1 MSEQLQLRRG
11 TAAQIAAN
19 TPAAGEVWVDT
30 DHNRLVVGD
39 GSTVGGFAVPK
50 MTRGRELRGGR
61 QGGQR
66 QLGRRH
72 AAPRSRCRPAS
83 PATASTRLTRD
94 RDTGVVADR
103 GAGARSTTPRAAA
116 GVAICSPQALSG
128 LTNGTPAT
136 AGNAIDLTLALA
148 AATFFTATTLYFRI
162 TTAQGRR
169 RRSTSSSTSSPT
181 SEPPP

>member
-30 DHNRLVVGD
+30 DHTRLVVGD

-50 MTRGRELRGGR
+50 MVGGRELCGGR

-66 QLGRRH
+66 QPRRRH
-72 AAPRSRCRPAS
+72 AARCSAAARRHPLPRDPRHRA
-83 PATASTRLTRD
+83 RD
-94 RDTGVVADR
+94 FGLADR
-103 GAGARSTTPRAAA
+103 GAGRGLQRGERRRRRDLLAA
-116 GVAICSPQALSG
+116 GALRPD
-128 LTNGTPAT
+128 LER
-136 AGNAIDLTLALA
+136 AGDGGQRDRPDARARR

-162 TTAQGRR
+162 TTPQGAAA
-169 RRSTSSSTSSPT
+169 TFDVILHIQPYD
-181 SEPPP
+181 

>member
-19 TPAAGEVWVDT
+19 TPAAGEAWVDT

-50 MTRGRELRGGR
+50 MSEVASYAVLAKAVSANLVTDTPLVVLLPPGVTRYRVTRVTALAPSVSLTAAQAAVYTAASAGG
-61 QGGQR
+61 
-66 QLGRRH
+66 
-72 AAPRSRCRPAS
+72 
-83 PATASTRLTRD
+83 T
-94 RDTGVVADR
+94 
-103 GAGARSTTPRAAA
+103 
-116 GVAICSPQALSG
+116 AICSPQALSG
-128 LTNGTPAT
+128 LTSSSPGV

-162 TTAQGRR
+162 STAQGAAA
-169 RRSTSSSTSSPT
+169 TFDVILHIQPYD
-181 SEPPP
+181 